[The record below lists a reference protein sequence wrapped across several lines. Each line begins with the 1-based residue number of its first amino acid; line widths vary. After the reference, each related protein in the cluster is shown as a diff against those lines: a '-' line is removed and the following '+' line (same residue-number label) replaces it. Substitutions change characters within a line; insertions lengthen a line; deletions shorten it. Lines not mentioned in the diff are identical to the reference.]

1 MKISYDPEVDALFI
15 LLRDAKPCDSLDL
28 EEGVTVALDEK
39 GHIIGLEVLD
49 ARERLGAEAVENVA
63 IEKVLSLKES
73 R

>member
-1 MKISYDPEVDALFI
+1 MKITYDPEVDALFI
-15 LLRDAKPCDSLDL
+15 LLRDVKPYDSLDL

-39 GHIIGLEVLD
+39 GHIISLEVLD
-49 ARERLGAEAVENVA
+49 ASERLGTEAVENVA